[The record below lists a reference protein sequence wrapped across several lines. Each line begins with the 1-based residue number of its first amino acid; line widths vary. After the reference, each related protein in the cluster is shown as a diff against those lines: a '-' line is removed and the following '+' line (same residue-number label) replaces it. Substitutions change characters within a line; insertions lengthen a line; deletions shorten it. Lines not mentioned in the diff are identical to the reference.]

1 MGRKKAGQDQLSD
14 YIAKN
19 KIRARKSA
27 EKVEEKLRGKR
38 MIPDPERK
46 GCYIYVDAEE
56 ADRVCGN
63 AVSDMSDA
71 VIIMQKPVL
80 ESNKDFGG
88 LIGPVVRVWKP
99 QEIEVVDEL
108 DHVRKF
114 GPSFGSY
121 PVDLCEEI
129 EFEDIP
135 NEKPQGSEID
145 TIGLKAEVVDPLK
158 LGYISFVDAMID
170 HLENGGIIKYF

>member
-46 GCYIYVDAEE
+46 GCYIYVDAEPHVDWEKRE
-56 ADRVCGN
+56 AD
-63 AVSDMSDA
+63 S
-71 VIIMQKPVL
+71 
-80 ESNKDFGG
+80 
-88 LIGPVVRVWKP
+88 
-99 QEIEVVDEL
+99 VDEL

-121 PVDLCEEI
+121 PVDLGEEI

-135 NEKPQGSEID
+135 NKKPQGSEID

>member
-46 GCYIYVDAEE
+46 GCYIYVDAEPHVVGGRYTQEEVEKLIGKKLPLENWHTKYLDWEKRE
-56 ADRVCGN
+56 AD
-63 AVSDMSDA
+63 S
-71 VIIMQKPVL
+71 
-80 ESNKDFGG
+80 
-88 LIGPVVRVWKP
+88 
-99 QEIEVVDEL
+99 VDEL

-121 PVDLCEEI
+121 PVDLGEEI

-135 NEKPQGSEID
+135 NKKPQGSEID